1 MLSKET
7 KARIADYFEAADLVD
22 FLQIKVEDIIEAFE
36 EDLEENLDDIV
47 DMIGIRRGNED
58 LPS

>member
-1 MLSKET
+1 MLTKEM

-36 EDLEENLDDIV
+36 EDIEENLDDIE
-47 DMIGIRRGNED
+47 DMIGIRHGNED

>member
-36 EDLEENLDDIV
+36 EDLEENLDDIE